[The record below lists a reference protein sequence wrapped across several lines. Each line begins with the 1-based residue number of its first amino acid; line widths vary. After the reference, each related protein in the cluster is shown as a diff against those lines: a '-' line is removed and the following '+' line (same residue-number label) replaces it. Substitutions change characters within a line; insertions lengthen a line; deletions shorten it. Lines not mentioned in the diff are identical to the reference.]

1 MTGNCFLGKD
11 LMSISLQQ
19 LVINQAKINQ
29 SRLLWSYISS
39 ALFLFCLS
47 YIHALKLNYKG
58 NQKASSTETLSL
70 AHRFFFHMQISLEK
84 N

>member
-1 MTGNCFLGKD
+1 MNP

-19 LVINQAKINQ
+19 LVINQAKINK
-29 SRLLWSYISS
+29 SPLLWSYISS

-58 NQKASSTETLSL
+58 NQKASSIETLSL
-70 AHRFFFHMQISLEK
+70 AHRFFFSYADIFGEK
-84 N
+84 LVKYK

>member
-1 MTGNCFLGKD
+1 MNP

-19 LVINQAKINQ
+19 LVINQAKINK
-29 SRLLWSYISS
+29 SPLLWSYISS

-70 AHRFFFHMQISLEK
+70 AHRFFFFSYADIFGEK
-84 N
+84 LVKYK

>member
-1 MTGNCFLGKD
+1 MNP

-19 LVINQAKINQ
+19 LVINQAKINK
-29 SRLLWSYISS
+29 SPLLWSYISS

-70 AHRFFFHMQISLEK
+70 AHRFFFSYADISGEK
-84 N
+84 LVKYK